1 MNVRCPLCRSK
12 NIYNIEKI
20 VASDLAGL
28 YKKCFG
34 ISLLKEFATYEYINF
49 CHCKECDLKFFNP
62 PITGPEEFYEEL
74 QRRGEYYRKEKA
86 EYDFAC
92 QFITEDASVLEIGC
106 GKAAFTKCIRS
117 CNYTGLEFNRKAQQ
131 MAKENGFRVLNES
144 ITEHAQNNLQRYAVV
159 CSFQVQEHVPDVRN
173 FLSSSIAC
181 LKPGGLLIVSVPAA
195 DSFLSL
201 NTNLILNMPPH
212 HVTWWSDKSLES
224 ISNIFGLEMI
234 RLKHD
239 KLADRHVS
247 WYLSTV
253 LLNRLNVVLGRSPR
267 LIDTSLFGR
276 VANGFGWVLGHLLAP
291 IYILGRADKNTHPY
305 GHSVTAIYR
314 KRESC

>member
-1 MNVRCPLCRSK
+1 MNVCCPLCRSK

-28 YKKCFG
+28 YKKRFG
-34 ISLLKEFATYEYINF
+34 ISLLKEFATHEDINF

-62 PITGPEEFYEEL
+62 PIAGSEEFYEEL
-74 QRRGEYYRKEKA
+74 PRSGEYYRKDKA
-86 EYDFAC
+86 EYNFAC
-92 QFITEDASVLEIGC
+92 QYITEDATVLEIGC
-106 GKAAFTKCIRS
+106 GKASFTKYIGL

-144 ITEHAQNNLQRYAVV
+144 ITEHAQNNLQRYDVV
-159 CSFQVQEHVPDVRN
+159 CSFQVQEHVSDVRS
-173 FLSSSIAC
+173 FLSGSIDC

-195 DSFLSL
+195 DSFVSLS
-201 NTNLILNMPPH
+201 TNLILNMPPH

-224 ISNIFGLEMI
+224 ISDIFGLEMI
-234 RLKHD
+234 KLKHD
-239 KLADRHVS
+239 KLADRHVA

-253 LLNRLNVVLGRSPR
+253 LWNSLNVVLGRSPR

-276 VANGFGWVLGHLLAP
+276 VVNRFGWVLGHLLAP
-291 IYILGRADKNTHPY
+291 IYVLGRVDKNMRPY